1 MVIKDVRKI
10 LTVMQLRE
18 VDELLA
24 EIRVVSDLRFLDFQ
38 QHFAAGEMLGL
49 TPTSAPENSDG

>member
-1 MVIKDVRKI
+1 
-10 LTVMQLRE
+10 MQLRE
-18 VDELLA
+18 VDEVLA